1 MTNFDHTDEHGRRF
15 SLSFTGP
22 NGEKIEMNDVYF
34 ELPEIKTQV
43 DSVTLPDGKIGM
55 TFTARVGST
64 YDPAWKREL
73 MWAVHNLIAHPLS
86 EIANW
91 LAYIPGLLI
100 LRGLGEWLHDATV
113 PRHAPNTGRG

>member
-1 MTNFDHTDEHGRRF
+1 MTISEHAGGKRY

-34 ELPEIKTQV
+34 EMPKIETQV

-55 TFTARVGST
+55 TFTARVEPT
-64 YDPAWKREL
+64 YDPLWKREL
-73 MWAVHNLIAHPLS
+73 MWATHNLIAHPLS

-100 LRGLGEWLHDATV
+100 LRGLGERLHDATV